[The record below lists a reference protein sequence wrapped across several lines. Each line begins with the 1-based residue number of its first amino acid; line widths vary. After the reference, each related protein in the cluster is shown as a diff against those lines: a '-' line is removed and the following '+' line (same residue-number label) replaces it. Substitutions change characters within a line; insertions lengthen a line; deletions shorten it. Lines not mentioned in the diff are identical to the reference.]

1 VRVLCA
7 SVSRALSLSLFLSH
21 ALSLS
26 MCLSLSLYFF
36 FALSLSMSLSLFL
49 SRENEPPPL
58 TSTHSHIVSFSCER
72 DRVCV
77 GGGGL
82 RDHVKV
88 CSCAYAVLC
97 VLCAR
102 SRDRDHVLPRS
113 SHEQP
118 VNVAHSS
125 FAVRQDGRRPNW
137 YVFVYVCFNVYS
149 YVHIHLYVLTDAWM
163 DACR

>member
-1 VRVLCA
+1 
-7 SVSRALSLSLFLSH
+7 
-21 ALSLS
+21 
-26 MCLSLSLYFF
+26 MW
-36 FALSLSMSLSLFL
+36 
-49 SRENEPPPL
+49 
-58 TSTHSHIVSFSCER
+58 
-72 DRVCV
+72 
-77 GGGGL
+77 GGGV
-82 RDHVKV
+82 RDCVNM
-88 CSCAYAVLC
+88 CSFAFCFGC
-97 VLCAR
+97 LCAR